1 MLEVVIMEV
10 KEFKD
15 EKNKEVIKNKIKQFL
30 MKVPR
35 KLKAFSNAFDWYLMT
50 SIAIYTTMIVFLLT
64 YDPNDGNRRFL
75 YGVRKNETK
84 VVEHNIKSEKFRK
97 RIEKCLQNINECFI
111 KAEINAKKML
121 FCNDDVKENF
131 YKTKNNINI
140 NFSDFENS
148 KNLKKTDKDYY
159 EKIQEAIKEL
169 VKYYEQRINDHA
181 YEIIED
187 FKHAKKDECK
197 IGNKELEINIYL
209 NMK

>member
-1 MLEVVIMEV
+1 MEF
-10 KEFKD
+10 KEFKE
-15 EKNKEVIKNKIKQFL
+15 EKNKEVIKNKIKQL
-30 MKVPR
+30 LVKVPR
-35 KLKAFSNAFDWYLMT
+35 KLKAFGDAFDWYLIT
-50 SIAIYTTMIVFLLT
+50 SIAVYTTMIVFLLT

-75 YGVRKNETK
+75 YGLRKNETK

-97 RIEKCLQNINECFI
+97 RLERCLENVNECFI
-111 KAEINAKKML
+111 EAEIKAKTML

-140 NFSDFENS
+140 NFSDFEKS
-148 KNLKKTDKDYY
+148 KNLKRTDKDYY

-169 VKYYEQRINDHA
+169 AKYYEQRINDNV

>member
-1 MLEVVIMEV
+1 L
-10 KEFKD
+10 
-15 EKNKEVIKNKIKQFL
+15 
-30 MKVPR
+30 
-35 KLKAFSNAFDWYLMT
+35 
-50 SIAIYTTMIVFLLT
+50 
-64 YDPNDGNRRFL
+64 
-75 YGVRKNETK
+75 RKNETK
-84 VVEHNIKSEKFRK
+84 AVEHNIKSEKFRK
-97 RIEKCLQNINECFI
+97 RIEKCLQNMNECFI
-111 KAEINAKKML
+111 EAKINAKTML

-169 VKYYEQRINDHA
+169 AKYYEQRINDHA
-181 YEIIED
+181 YEIIKD